1 MTTTYLLANQAAEA
15 ADRFAAL
22 SRVFNGWTFR
32 HLQATGLDRGWRCWE
47 VGAGGPS
54 VPRWLTREVG
64 PSGSVVATD
73 IDLSWLPDDRGFEV
87 LRHDVVRDDPP
98 GRDLDL
104 IHARLVLTHLPERD
118 EAIRRM
124 AGALRPGGWLLLEDF
139 DVQLQPLACIGTDG
153 PDAARANRIRS
164 GFVALLAERGVDM
177 ALGRT
182 LPQRLRDLGL
192 HDVRADAYTAI
203 VRPATADLEVANTLQ
218 VRAGLL
224 GLGLTPDDIDEHVE
238 VLMRRTLDITA
249 PPLVSAW
256 GRRD

>member
-1 MTTTYLLANQAAEA
+1 MTATYLLANRATEA

-32 HLQATGLDRGWRCWE
+32 HLQAVGIDRGWRCWE

-54 VPRWLTREVG
+54 VPRWLAREVG

-73 IDLSWLPDDRGFEV
+73 IDVSWLPADRGVEV
-87 LRHDVVRDDPP
+87 VRHDVVRDDPP
-98 GRDLDL
+98 GRFDLV
-104 IHARLVLTHLPERD
+104 HARLVLTHLSERD
-118 EAIRRM
+118 EALRRM
-124 AGALRPGGWLLLEDF
+124 AGALRRGGWLLIEDF
-139 DVQLQPLACIGTDG
+139 DVELQPLACIDADN
-153 PDAARANRIRS
+153 PDAARANRVRA

-177 ALGRT
+177 ALGRS
-182 LPQRLRDLGL
+182 LPQRLRALGL
-192 HDVRADAYTAI
+192 VDVRADAYTPIA
-203 VRPATADLEVANTLQ
+203 RTATADLELANTLQ

-224 GLGLTPDDIDEHVE
+224 GLGLSPDDIDGHVE
-238 VLMRRTLDITA
+238 ALTRRTLDITS